1 MPILLSE
8 TDVRQLVAM
17 DDLIET
23 MARTLA
29 AFSAGAVSQP
39 VRSVVEIAPRR
50 AFFAAMPAFVADPP
64 ALGAKLVTVYPRN
77 QTLDLPSH
85 LATIVLL
92 DPDTGELLALMDGRY
107 LTEARTA
114 AVSAVSARLLAA
126 PGPAVLAIL
135 GSGVQARSH
144 LDALG
149 RVRELREI
157 RVWSPRPESRKR
169 FAREMIHRAPATIH
183 SAASAEEAVRGAN
196 LIALVSA
203 ATEPI
208 LRSDWVEDG
217 AHVCAVGACRPTH
230 REMDGALVAR
240 ARLLVDSREGALIEA
255 GDIVLAIREGRV
267 GPDHVAGEIGEAI
280 AGRVR
285 GRTAPDQVTVFKSL
299 GMAVEDV
306 AAADL
311 AYRRACERGLG
322 RGVAL

>member
-8 TDVRQLVAM
+8 STVRELLGM
-17 DDLIET
+17 DDLIDV
-23 MARTLA
+23 MARALA

-39 VRSVVEIAPRR
+39 VRGVVEIPAPR

-64 ALGAKLVTVYPRN
+64 ALGAKLVTVYPGNPARG
-77 QTLDLPSH
+77 LPSH
-85 LATIVLL
+85 LATIALL
-92 DPDTGELLALMDGRY
+92 DPETGELLAFLDGRFI
-107 LTEARTA
+107 TEARTA

-144 LDALG
+144 LDALA

-157 RVWSPRPESRKR
+157 RVWSPRPESRER
-169 FAREMIHRAPATIH
+169 FAREMAHRAPVKIRP
-183 SAASAEEAVRGAN
+183 AASAEEAVRGAT
-196 LIALVSA
+196 LIALVSG

-208 LRSDWVEDG
+208 VSNEWVEDG
-217 AHVCAVGACRPTH
+217 AHICAVGACRPTH

-240 ARLLVDSREGALIEA
+240 ARLIVDSRAGALVEA
-255 GDIVLAIREGRV
+255 GDVVLPIQEGRF
-267 GPDHVAGEIGEAI
+267 GPDHIVAELGDVVAGRA
-280 AGRVR
+280 R
-285 GRTAPDQVTVFKSL
+285 GRTSTRDVTVFKSL

-306 AAADL
+306 AAAEL